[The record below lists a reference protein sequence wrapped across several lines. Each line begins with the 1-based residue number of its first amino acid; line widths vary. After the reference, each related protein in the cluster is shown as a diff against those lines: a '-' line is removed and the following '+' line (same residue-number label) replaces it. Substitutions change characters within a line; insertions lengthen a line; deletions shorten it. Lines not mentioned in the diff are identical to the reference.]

1 MRNTEQRKKKRNKF
15 RREKQIRKH
24 QVKENKQNTVFNPDK
39 TMEVWFYYLSVTTQH
54 PYGHE

>member
-15 RREKQIRKH
+15 RREKQIRKY

-39 TMEVWFYYLSVTTQH
+39 TMEVWFYYLSL
-54 PYGHE
+54 

>member
-24 QVKENKQNTVFNPDK
+24 QVKQNTVFNPDK
-39 TMEVWFYYLSVTTQH
+39 TMEVWFYYLSL
-54 PYGHE
+54 